1 MQERPNEA
9 VIVLCKCPT
18 NHKTFGMRAEK
29 IGNSHWNINWAFPIK
44 DDAAKR
50 EGYDKSTIGG
60 IIEYDALYPGCP
72 YCSGSN
78 FVLCGRCA
86 HLCCNT
92 FDNGLFTCEWC
103 GKYTTDVVMHQ
114 VRTLKD
120 LDRSLPWIAH
130 MIKINR
136 KTLVVC
142 PQCHEMIH
150 SH

>member
-103 GKYTTDVVMHQ
+103 GNQGGIGAYNGERITAGMD
-114 VRTLKD
+114 
-120 LDRSLPWIAH
+120 A
-130 MIKINR
+130 
-136 KTLVVC
+136 
-142 PQCHEMIH
+142 
-150 SH
+150 